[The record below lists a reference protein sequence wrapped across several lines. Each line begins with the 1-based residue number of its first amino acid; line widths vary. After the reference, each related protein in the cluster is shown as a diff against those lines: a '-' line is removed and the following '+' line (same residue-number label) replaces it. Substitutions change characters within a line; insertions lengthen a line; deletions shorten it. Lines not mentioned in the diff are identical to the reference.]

1 MTKVLSVARIVQCST
16 VLSIFFLSAH
26 LWNCTWQRGISRPH
40 TQATDRP
47 ADFYFARK
55 IIQPCGVGRD
65 LLESVT
71 REEVINMVHL
81 VWEELQANLARI
93 INTHTSRY
101 ASFEMRRMRDCALLS
116 QAGEVLDRLHR
127 FYSQ

>member
-1 MTKVLSVARIVQCST
+1 MTKVLSVAVFHRAVH
-16 VLSIFFLSAH
+16 FLP
-26 LWNCTWQRGISRPH
+26 LCTFMELHRGISRPH

-47 ADFYFARK
+47 ADFYFVRK

-81 VWEELQANLARI
+81 VWEEVNESKRGVVSYLFKKLSCVLLQSI
-93 INTHTSRY
+93 
-101 ASFEMRRMRDCALLS
+101 
-116 QAGEVLDRLHR
+116 
-127 FYSQ
+127 

>member
-1 MTKVLSVARIVQCST
+1 MTKVLSAARIVQCST
-16 VLSIFFLSAH
+16 VLSIFFFSAH
-26 LWNCTWQRGISRPH
+26 VPHCTGGRGIPRPH

-81 VWEELQANLARI
+81 VWEEVNESKRGVVSYLFKKLSCVLLQSI
-93 INTHTSRY
+93 
-101 ASFEMRRMRDCALLS
+101 
-116 QAGEVLDRLHR
+116 
-127 FYSQ
+127 

>member
-1 MTKVLSVARIVQCST
+1 MTEVQSAARIVQCST

-26 LWNCTWQRGISRPH
+26 VPHCTGGRGISRPH

-65 LLESVT
+65 LVESVT

-81 VWEELQANLARI
+81 VWEEVNESKRDLVSYLFKKLSCVLLQSI
-93 INTHTSRY
+93 
-101 ASFEMRRMRDCALLS
+101 
-116 QAGEVLDRLHR
+116 
-127 FYSQ
+127 